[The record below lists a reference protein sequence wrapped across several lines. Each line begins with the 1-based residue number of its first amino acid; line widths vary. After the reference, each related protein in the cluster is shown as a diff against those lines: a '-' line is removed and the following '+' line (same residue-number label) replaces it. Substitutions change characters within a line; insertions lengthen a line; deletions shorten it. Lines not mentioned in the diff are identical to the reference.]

1 LQDAPR
7 CLQKRKND
15 MVSSASFQYIV
26 QKFDHLPSLPGV
38 AIKLIKAIQKP
49 EPDIREVVKLISSD
63 TALSAKILKI
73 VNSAFYGLVCKI
85 TSIDQ
90 AVKLLGLN
98 AVENLSLC
106 FILKKNFIKKR
117 SDSLNLTYFWKDS
130 LVGAI
135 ATKLLAERLK
145 IKNTEDIFFL
155 GLLKNIG
162 SLTMAY
168 LFPDQYSLVLSEV
181 EKNKIS
187 FQDAETEVF
196 GFDHAGPGALLTK
209 SWGLPEA
216 FHIPILHHHCVEG
229 LPENYNEEI
238 QIRTKLLH
246 LSSLYVDLF
255 HGEKPNQSLCLCYI
269 KHFLDFYG
277 FENLLNPAEIGKD
290 IIEQTKEIL
299 PIFEIQFADENELEC
314 LLDIA
319 QQELINMSMQ
329 MVSDMIGKDN
339 EVKFLRQ
346 QVNIDAMTHLHNYKA
361 FYETLDQEINRA
373 SRYKTHLSLIFAD
386 IDFFKSVNDTFG
398 HAAGDQVLK
407 AISQNLK
414 TELRESDFIAR
425 YGGEEFAIILPET
438 SVEDAFQVAERLR
451 KKIEKMET
459 CYDGRPIR
467 VTMSFGIASFY
478 QMSQASAELF
488 VQLADN
494 ALYESKRQDRNRCS
508 IATPNSNL

>member
-1 LQDAPR
+1 
-7 CLQKRKND
+7 
-15 MVSSASFQYIV
+15 MVSSAKFQFIV
-26 QKFDHLPSLPGV
+26 QKFDRLPSLPGV
-38 AIKLIKAIQKP
+38 AIQLIKAIQKP
-49 EPDIREVVKLISSD
+49 ETDIREVVNLISSD

-73 VNSAFYGLVCKI
+73 VNSAFYGLVRKI

-106 FILKKNFIKKR
+106 FILKNNFISKET
-117 SDSLNLTYFWKDS
+117 DSLNLTDFWKDS

-135 ATKLLAERLK
+135 ATKLMAERLK
-145 IKNTEDIFFL
+145 VKNPEDIFFL

-168 LFPDQYSLVLSEV
+168 LFPDQYSLVLSEIQ
-181 EKNKIS
+181 KNKIS
-187 FQDAETEVF
+187 FQDAETQVF
-196 GFDHAGPGALLTK
+196 GFNHAAPGALLTK

-216 FHIPILHHHCVEG
+216 FYIPIRHHHCVEDI
-229 LPENYNEEI
+229 PENYNVEI

-255 HGEKPNQSLCLCYI
+255 HGEKPNQALCLCYI
-269 KHFLDFYG
+269 KHFIDFYG
-277 FENLLNPAEIGKD
+277 FEYSINPAEVGKD

-299 PIFEIQFADENELEC
+299 PIFEIQFADENELEG
-314 LLDIA
+314 LLDNA
-319 QQELINMSMQ
+319 QQELLNMSMQ
-329 MVSDMIGKDN
+329 MVSDMVVKDN
-339 EVKFLRQ
+339 ELNFLRH

-361 FYETLDQEINRA
+361 FYETLDQEITRA
-373 SRYKTHLSLIFAD
+373 SRYKSHLSLILAD
-386 IDFFKSVNDTFG
+386 IDFFKSVNDKFG

-407 AISQNLK
+407 MISQNLK

-438 SVEDAFQVAERLR
+438 NIEDAFQVAERLR
-451 KKIEKMET
+451 KKIEELET
-459 CYDGRPIR
+459 YYDGRPIR
-467 VTMSFGIASFY
+467 VTMSFGVASFY
-478 QMSQASAELF
+478 QMPQASAELF

-494 ALYESKRQDRNRCS
+494 ALYVSKRQNRNRCS
-508 IATPNSNL
+508 IATPVLNY